1 LALPATIGLESC
13 KDRQHAKKAHRSRRG
28 VDVLLDDLQMCACLL
43 DPVADVGIMLA
54 IALCLVDSVVALV
67 M

>member
-1 LALPATIGLESC
+1 
-13 KDRQHAKKAHRSRRG
+13 
-28 VDVLLDDLQMCACLL
+28 MCACLL